1 MKISRRTLLAGSASL
16 AVLPCLA
23 AEALADQPAK
33 AEKPTPKVVLTA
45 VIKAKTGEEDAVK
58 EILLALV
65 EPTRKEAGCLCY
77 NLHQSKS
84 DKTQFMFYEQWASK
98 EALEAH
104 RKMPYMKALGEK
116 MKDRS
121 EKGVLTFFA
130 LLK

>member
-1 MKISRRTLLAGSASL
+1 MGDEVAI
-16 AVLPCLA
+16 
-23 AEALADQPAK
+23 K
-33 AEKPTPKVVLTA
+33 APPVPKVVLTA
-45 VIKAKTGEEDAVK
+45 MIKAKPGEEDAVK

-84 DKTQFMFYEQWASK
+84 DKAQFMFYEQWASH

-116 MKDRS
+116 MKNRS
-121 EKGVLTFFA
+121 EKGVLTFFE